1 MEENGKPLSF
11 FQHGMMPQE
20 ETLDREKKG
29 KRFVIGLPVESDPHE
44 TRISLTPQAVHLLT
58 EGGHRVLIERG
69 AGRGA
74 KFSDHDYSEAGGE
87 LVDGKA
93 CVFEASVILKVS
105 PLTRQEIE
113 LLGPGK
119 TILTSLHL
127 ATRDESYF
135 LDLIKHKVTAI
146 AFELIEDD
154 AQQLPVL
161 RSMCEIAGTV
171 AVNLGAVLLSS
182 ENNGKGVMLGGITGI
197 TPTEVVILGAGTA
210 AESAARTA
218 LGMGAIVKVFDRSIT
233 NMRSLKQFLGQGIF
247 TSVMH
252 PPVLK
257 RAFETADLVISTLQ
271 RLHED
276 SFFMISEDI
285 IMSMKPGSVL
295 IDIFV
300 DQGSSFETA
309 VYASQEDP
317 VFIRHGVVHYMV
329 PNLPAKVA
337 RTASIALSNV
347 LMPILL
353 DKGRCGGILQLVKDD
368 WGVRKGV
375 YLYNGILTNEL
386 IGNQFGITSKDID
399 LLLSAF

>member
-1 MEENGKPLSF
+1 MEETGKPLSF
-11 FQHGMMPQE
+11 FQHGMMPKE

-29 KRFVIGLPVESDPHE
+29 KHFVIGLPGESDPHD
-44 TRISLTPQAVHLLT
+44 TRISLTPQAVHLLV

-69 AGRGA
+69 AGKGA
-74 KFSDHDYSEAGGE
+74 KFSDHDFSEAGGE
-87 LVDGKA
+87 LVDDKHS
-93 CVFEASVILKVS
+93 VFEASILLKVS
-105 PLTRQEIE
+105 PLTKPEID

-119 TILTSLHL
+119 TIITSLHL

-135 LDLIKHKVTAI
+135 QNLIRHKVTAI
-146 AFELIEDD
+146 AFELIEDE
-154 AQQLPVL
+154 AQEVPVL

-171 AVNLGAVLLSS
+171 AVNIGSGLLSS
-182 ENNGKGVMLGGITGI
+182 ENNGKGVLLGGITGI

-210 AESAARTA
+210 AENAARTA

-233 NMRSLKQFLGQGIF
+233 NLRSLKHFLGQEIF

-257 RAFETADLVISTLQ
+257 KAFETADLVISTLQ
-271 RLHED
+271 RLHQD
-276 SFFMISEDI
+276 SFFMISEDT

-295 IDIFV
+295 IDIHV
-300 DQGSSFETA
+300 DQGSSFETGI
-309 VYASQEDP
+309 YTSPEMP
-317 VFIRHGVVHYMV
+317 VFSRYGVVHYMV
-329 PNLPAKVA
+329 PNLPARVA

-347 LMPILL
+347 LMPVLL
-353 DKGRCGGILQLVKDD
+353 DKGRSGGILQLIRDD
-368 WGVRKGV
+368 RGVRKGV

>member
-11 FQHGMMPQE
+11 FQHGMMPKE

-29 KRFVIGLPVESDPHE
+29 KLFVIGLPKESDSRE
-44 TRISLTPQAVHLLT
+44 TRISLTPQAVHLLVDA
-58 EGGHRVLIERG
+58 GHRVLIERG
-69 AGRGA
+69 AGAGA
-74 KFSDHDYSEAGGE
+74 KFSDHDFSEAGGE
-87 LVDGKA
+87 LVNDKPS
-93 CVFEASVILKVS
+93 VFEANIILKVS
-105 PLTRQEIE
+105 PLTKAETE

-119 TILTSLHL
+119 TIITSLQL

-135 LDLIKHKVTAI
+135 QDLIRQKVTAI
-146 AFELIEDD
+146 AFELIQDE
-154 AQQLPVL
+154 AQEVPVL

-171 AVNLGAVLLSS
+171 AVNIGSGLLSS
-182 ENNGKGVMLGGITGI
+182 ENNGKGILLGGITGI

-210 AESAARTA
+210 AENAARTA
-218 LGMGAIVKVFDRSIT
+218 LGMGAIVKVFDCSIT
-233 NMRSLKQFLGQGIF
+233 NLRSLKHYVGQEIF

-257 RAFETADLVISTLQ
+257 KAFETADLVISTLQ
-271 RLHED
+271 RLNQD

-285 IMSMKPGSVL
+285 ILSMKPGSVL
-295 IDIFV
+295 IDIHV

-309 VYASQEDP
+309 IYQAPGET
-317 VFIRHGVVHYMV
+317 VFTRHGVVHYMV

-353 DKGRCGGILQLVKDD
+353 DKGRHGGILQLVKDD
-368 WGVRKGV
+368 WGVRHGV

-386 IGNQFGITSKDID
+386 IGNQFGIPSKDID

>member
-1 MEENGKPLSF
+1 MEETGKPLSF
-11 FQHGMMPQE
+11 FQHGMMPKE

-29 KRFVIGLPVESDPHE
+29 KHFVIGLPRETDPQE
-44 TRISLTPQAVHLLT
+44 TRISLTPQAVHLLV

-69 AGRGA
+69 AGNGA

-87 LVDGKA
+87 LLGDKPS
-93 CVFEASVILKVS
+93 VFEASILLKVS
-105 PLTRQEIE
+105 PLTKPEID

-119 TILTSLHL
+119 TIITSLHL

-135 LDLIKHKVTAI
+135 QDLIRHKVTAI
-146 AFELIEDD
+146 AFELIEDE
-154 AQQLPVL
+154 AQELPVL

-171 AVNLGAVLLSS
+171 AVNIGSGLLSS
-182 ENNGKGVMLGGITGI
+182 ENNGKGILLGGITGI

-210 AESAARTA
+210 AENAARTA

-233 NMRSLKQFLGQGIF
+233 NLRSLKHFLGQEIF

-257 RAFETADLVISTLQ
+257 KAFETADLVISTLQ
-271 RLHED
+271 RLHQD
-276 SFFMISEDI
+276 SFFMIPEDI
-285 IMSMKPGSVL
+285 IMSMKPGSIL
-295 IDIFV
+295 IDIHV
-300 DQGSSFETA
+300 DQGSSFETGI
-309 VYASQEDP
+309 YTSREKP
-317 VFIRHGVVHYMV
+317 VFSRHGVVHYMV

-353 DKGRCGGILQLVKDD
+353 DKGRSGGILQLIKDD
-368 WGVRKGV
+368 WGVRHGV

>member
-1 MEENGKPLSF
+1 MEENGKSQSF
-11 FQHGMMPQE
+11 FQHGMMPKE

-29 KRFVIGLPVESDPHE
+29 KHFIIGLPKESDALE
-44 TRISLTPQAVHLLT
+44 TRIALTPQAVHLLV
-58 EGGHRVLIERG
+58 EVGHRVLIERG
-69 AGRGA
+69 AGAGA

-87 LVDGKA
+87 LVQNGSA
-93 CVFEASVILKVS
+93 VFEASIILKVS
-105 PLTRQEIE
+105 PLTKTEIE

-119 TILTSLHL
+119 TILTSLQL

-135 LDLIKHKVTAI
+135 QELIRHKVTAI
-146 AFELIEDD
+146 AFELIEDE
-154 AQQLPVL
+154 AHELPVL
-161 RSMCEIAGTV
+161 RSMCEIAGTM
-171 AVNLGAVLLSS
+171 AVNIGSGLLSS
-182 ENNGKGVMLGGITGI
+182 DNNGKGILLGGITGI

-210 AESAARTA
+210 AENAARTA
-218 LGMGAIVKVFDRSIT
+218 LGMGAIVRVFDRSIQ
-233 NMRSLKQFLGQGIF
+233 NLRSLKHYLGQEIF

-257 RAFETADLVISTLQ
+257 KAFETADLVISTLQ
-271 RLHED
+271 RLHQD
-276 SFFMISEDI
+276 SFFVIPEDI
-285 IMSMKPGSVL
+285 IMSMKRGSVL
-295 IDIFV
+295 IDIHV
-300 DQGSSFETA
+300 DQGSSFETGI
-309 VYASQEDP
+309 YASREEP

-353 DKGRCGGILQLVKDD
+353 DKGRYGGILQLIKDD
-368 WGVRKGV
+368 WGVRHGV
-375 YLYNGILTNEL
+375 YLFNGMLTNGL

>member
-1 MEENGKPLSF
+1 
-11 FQHGMMPQE
+11 
-20 ETLDREKKG
+20 
-29 KRFVIGLPVESDPHE
+29 
-44 TRISLTPQAVHLLT
+44 
-58 EGGHRVLIERG
+58 
-69 AGRGA
+69 
-74 KFSDHDYSEAGGE
+74 
-87 LVDGKA
+87 
-93 CVFEASVILKVS
+93 
-105 PLTRQEIE
+105 
-113 LLGPGK
+113 
-119 TILTSLHL
+119 
-127 ATRDESYF
+127 
-135 LDLIKHKVTAI
+135 
-146 AFELIEDD
+146 
-154 AQQLPVL
+154 
-161 RSMCEIAGTV
+161 
-171 AVNLGAVLLSS
+171 
-182 ENNGKGVMLGGITGI
+182 
-197 TPTEVVILGAGTA
+197 
-210 AESAARTA
+210 
-218 LGMGAIVKVFDRSIT
+218 
-233 NMRSLKQFLGQGIF
+233 
-247 TSVMH
+247 
-252 PPVLK
+252 
-257 RAFETADLVISTLQ
+257 
-271 RLHED
+271 
-276 SFFMISEDI
+276 MISEDI